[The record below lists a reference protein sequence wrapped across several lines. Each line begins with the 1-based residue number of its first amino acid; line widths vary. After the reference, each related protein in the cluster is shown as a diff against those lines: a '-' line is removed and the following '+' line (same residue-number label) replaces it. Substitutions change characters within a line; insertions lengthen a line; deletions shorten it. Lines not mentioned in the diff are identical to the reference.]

1 MPAGFLALTPVPVI
15 AHTAGHFASSDL
27 AFYVKPFTP
36 EEAREIVMSLEKPAV
51 FRNMVLDW
59 PALHWN
65 VKYLC
70 EMLGSKTL
78 QFRMGVKKMDTA
90 PQFETKCSFVEA
102 TLEEFLAWNCEPS
115 ACSSGP
121 FHSYDSSKYWAYADY
136 KYIAR
141 IFEDKAD
148 IFQEVKW
155 SDFGFLG
162 RNGRESTLWIGSAE
176 ANTPCHVDSYG
187 CNLVLQVQGRKRWH
201 LFPPEETSFLYPT
214 RIPYEESSIFSQVNV
229 VNPDLKNFPLF
240 KRAQAHVV
248 TLNPGQGRGN
258 KINQGSGTFSLP
270 KRRLTG
276 SSNTYRAATRKRVL
290 FVPRR
295 WWHYVESID
304 QSTVSINSWIE
315 LDTDH
320 EARVEEAITR
330 TLVCAIK
337 SVENPS
343 IDDAWLNPTEVST
356 LLVSLDL
363 TDVSLKI
370 LLDNAKLEGCLL
382 PAFDSGLTKAKAKKF
397 SKIPFGLNL
406 IQVLPQLQEGNSTG
420 GRRVESDRG
429 DLINENEE
437 GHFGK
442 LPFTGKPSVM
452 NNEYGTLADQTDPD
466 SQASSCPTAIS
477 TNDLLDCVV
486 NPQVVSLVARLL
498 LDRARV

>member
-1 MPAGFLALTPVPVI
+1 
-15 AHTAGHFASSDL
+15 TAADAEHGSPSCVGDASLGARED
-27 AFYVKPFTP
+27 VKPFTP

-248 TLNPGQGRGN
+248 TLNPGQ
-258 KINQGSGTFSLP
+258 
-270 KRRLTG
+270 
-276 SSNTYRAATRKRVL
+276 VL

-343 IDDAWLNPTEVST
+343 IDDAWLNPTEAEVTSHET
-356 LLVSLDL
+356 NLRYLNGAASAYLEYEKGSKKELGHPRTHHTERATADSSKKRKVQ
-363 TDVSLKI
+363 
-370 LLDNAKLEGCLL
+370 DNAKLEGCLL

-486 NPQVVSLVARLL
+486 NPQVVSLVARLFTQGKNKRL
-498 LDRARV
+498 T